1 MPGAEPADPG
11 APRPVRPPRAAVAAV
26 ARDVS
31 VGLQLPS
38 ADPMI
43 GPDPSVNEWKMA
55 VVGFPVWV
63 WTNGERDL
71 SASNTAYGLTFT
83 LHARQIDTVFDMGDG
98 HRMVCARTAPYPVAV
113 KPGTPSPVCGYA
125 YQKASLPRGVYTV
138 TATTRWEVDWAA
150 GGYSGTLPV
159 TRTASRQLPV
169 GELQTVVV
177 G

>member
-1 MPGAEPADPG
+1 MPEAEPADSG